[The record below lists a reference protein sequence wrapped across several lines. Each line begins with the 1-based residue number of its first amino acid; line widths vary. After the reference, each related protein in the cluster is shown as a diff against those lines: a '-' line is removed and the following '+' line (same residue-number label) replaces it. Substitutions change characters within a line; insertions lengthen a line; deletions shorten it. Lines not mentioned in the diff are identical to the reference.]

1 MTTMTLRRPVVTAVT
16 NQPDNIDGATTAQQK
31 GGRAE
36 TKTYMNN
43 SRRMTSV
50 QFYHNATEK
59 GRAQTK
65 LTWTSTLLIISLFS
79 LYVKMCFTM
88 LVLDSLSLA
97 DILAGA
103 YFSQQENLRFRIH
116 LLSQ

>member
-1 MTTMTLRRPVVTAVT
+1 MTTMTSRRPVVTAVT
-16 NQPDNIDGATTAQQK
+16 NQPDHIDGATTAQQK

-65 LTWTSTLLIISLFS
+65 LTGTSILVFTVCEEVFH
-79 LYVKMCFTM
+79 YVG
-88 LVLDSLSLA
+88 VLDSLSLA

>member
-1 MTTMTLRRPVVTAVT
+1 
-16 NQPDNIDGATTAQQK
+16 
-31 GGRAE
+31 
-36 TKTYMNN
+36 MNY

-65 LTWTSTLLIISLFS
+65 LTWTSILLIISLFS
-79 LYVKMCFTM
+79 LYILCEEVFHYVG
-88 LVLDSLSLA
+88 VLDSLSLA